1 MNSVAI
7 IGPRGQLGT
16 DLVKTFSKAG
26 WRVFPIT
33 HEQMQVEDIDSV
45 NKTLRECKSDWVIN
59 TAAFHKLEECEMNSE
74 KSWRINAIGPQN
86 VAQIAEEIKCR
97 TVFVST
103 DYVFSGELPVGFSYS
118 EEDSVSPT
126 NIYGHS
132 KAAGEIATLSIS
144 KRNIVA
150 RISSVFGS
158 AGSSGKGGNF
168 IETIIAKARRGEKLQ
183 IVEDIYMSPTYTISA
198 SLILLQALTEGFG
211 GKLHAANLG
220 TTTWLDFAREILSQ
234 VNLKAEISPSQTDA
248 TKIPRRP
255 KNSSLN
261 SLKSLQILST
271 HPSWENG
278 LTQYL
283 KENGHT

>member
-1 MNSVAI
+1 MNSVAV
-7 IGPRGQLGT
+7 IGPNGQLGT
-16 DLVKTFSKAG
+16 DLVKIFSKAG
-26 WRVFPIT
+26 WRVYPIT
-33 HEQMQVEDIDSV
+33 HELMQVEDIDSV
-45 NKTLRECKSDWVIN
+45 KNVLTKHKSDWVIN
-59 TAAFHKLEECEMNSE
+59 TAAFHKVEECETNSE
-74 KSWRINAIGPQN
+74 KSWQINAIGSQN
-86 VAQIAEEIKCR
+86 VAQIADELKSR
-97 TVFVST
+97 TVFISS
-103 DYVFSGELPVGFSYS
+103 DYVFSGEIPIGVSYI

-126 NIYGHS
+126 NVYGHS

-144 KRNIVA
+144 KENIVV
-150 RISSVFGS
+150 RISSVFGT

-168 IETIIAKARRGEKLQ
+168 VETIIAKARRGEKLE
-183 IVEDIYMSPTYTISA
+183 IVEDMHMSPTYTVSA

-220 TTTWLDFAREILSQ
+220 ATTWLDFAREILSQ
-234 VNLKAEISPSQTDA
+234 MNLKAEISPSQTDA
-248 TKIPRRP
+248 TKIPRKP

-261 SLKSLQILST
+261 SLKSLQILPT